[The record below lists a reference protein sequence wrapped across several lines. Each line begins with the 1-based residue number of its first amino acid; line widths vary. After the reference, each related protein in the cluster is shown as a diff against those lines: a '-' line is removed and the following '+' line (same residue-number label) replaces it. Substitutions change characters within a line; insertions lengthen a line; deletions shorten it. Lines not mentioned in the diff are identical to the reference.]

1 MAVDSGDVG
10 IKTNPCFCKVITPL
24 LLLLLSVGI
33 VDVILR
39 ANRLTDSAPS
49 QKYCFPRPLLTGV
62 NFC

>member
-1 MAVDSGDVG
+1 MAVDSGDVSK
-10 IKTNPCFCKVITPL
+10 KTNPCLCKVITPL

-62 NFC
+62 DFC